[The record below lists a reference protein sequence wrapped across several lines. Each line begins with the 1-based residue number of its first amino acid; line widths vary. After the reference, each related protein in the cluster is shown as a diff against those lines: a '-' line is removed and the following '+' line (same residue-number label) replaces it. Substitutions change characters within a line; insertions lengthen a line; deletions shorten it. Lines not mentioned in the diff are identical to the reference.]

1 MGLFGSLWIGLPVKD
16 PDAIEPADCPRLK
29 DLLARGAQCVV
40 ECDLRLRGLLE
51 RMNASGAYRD
61 KLSELS
67 MGMSS
72 DFEAAIL
79 EGATLVRVGT
89 TLFGERPRK

>member
-1 MGLFGSLWIGLPVKD
+1 MCSSD
-16 PDAIEPADCPRLK
+16 
-29 DLLARGAQCVV
+29 
-40 ECDLRLRGLLE
+40 LLE

-89 TLFGERPRK
+89 TLFGERPRQ